1 MAGSIETKSFFYFFI
16 SNKKGANM
24 QLVYIYDIKA
34 KDRKAFNRT
43 KRKFYYH
50 LNKLNLKN
58 AIRTK
63 SALIIPLG
71 KEKAMDNFFKGFGKA
86 IEVYK
91 ILAEYI
97 EEL

>member
-1 MAGSIETKSFFYFFI
+1 
-16 SNKKGANM
+16 M

-43 KRKFYYH
+43 KRRFYYH

-63 SALIIPLG
+63 SVLIVPLG
-71 KEKAMDNFFKGFGKA
+71 NERVMDKFFKGFGKS
-86 IEVYK
+86 IEAYK
-91 ILAEYI
+91 VLAEYI